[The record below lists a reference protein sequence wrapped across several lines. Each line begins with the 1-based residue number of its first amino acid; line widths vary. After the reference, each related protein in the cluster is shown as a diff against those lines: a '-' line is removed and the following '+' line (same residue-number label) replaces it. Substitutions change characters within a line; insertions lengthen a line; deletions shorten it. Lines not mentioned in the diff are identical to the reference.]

1 MSEALGDDYSRT
13 STAAKA
19 SLRSFAVSMK
29 PLAPAI
35 LGLAFARVAITS
47 INPGEMLQSDGDMLT
62 DWTSIVKCL
71 PFVVMLFILLANRRL
86 VKNRAFLSK
95 NQAPRVLIVA
105 EAICIVA
112 LNIVYALG
120 TPSSTAFSI
129 FVTMASALGTTI
141 SFFWVVQGC
150 GIGPVKAVC
159 YVAAS
164 RIASEPFLAAMTLIP
179 SSDILFGL
187 AGVAG
192 QLACLRMLSS
202 KHASASAGSAQAD
215 TATESAAES
224 AESTVER
231 TAENGIAEN
240 LAAEPAR
247 IAAPT
252 PAATLGVCYFGGLEQ
267 ELKDRRFLSACVL
280 SCILL
285 SMAAGLLRAFPD
297 GSPIVSTAPI
307 FLASTLLLVML
318 YAAVIMHAAH
328 AKETPLTLVALAW
341 ATIELL
347 GAISLVAYTFF
358 PDQLAFGA
366 GVARDFNDL
375 LHAFRQY
382 IVIALIG
389 IGWRNP
395 YYYAIATYLIFLLP
409 RAFARTALVAT
420 ASTGV
425 ANSAAVGALAAF
437 LLVLAGMTLLV
448 QIIHLLQRA
457 APVRASGA
465 NTVMEKILG
474 IDQAASPVDMQQAAM
489 ERAAAAIGER
499 FALSERE
506 VEVLALFA
514 QGHTQ
519 QRVADELFISK
530 STAHAHIQHIYTKTG
545 LHSRQDILN
554 YIKGMDEE

>member
-1 MSEALGDDYSRT
+1 MSEAFEDGCSRT
-13 STAAKA
+13 SVAKTAN
-19 SLRSFAVSMK
+19 LRSFALSMK

-35 LGLAFARVAITS
+35 LGLAFARIATAA
-47 INPGEMLQSDGDMLT
+47 INPGGLLQSDGDMLT

-71 PFVVMLFILLANRRL
+71 PFAVMLFILLADKRL
-86 VKNRAFLSK
+86 AKNRAFLANSP
-95 NQAPRVLIVA
+95 APRVLIFA
-105 EAICIVA
+105 EAICIVLLYVA
-112 LNIVYALG
+112 YALG
-120 TPSSTAFSI
+120 APSSTAFSI

-159 YVAAS
+159 YVAAA

-179 SSDILFGL
+179 SSDIVFGL

-192 QLACLRMLSS
+192 QLVCLRKLGSRR
-202 KHASASAGSAQAD
+202 ASVATGTTQA
-215 TATESAAES
+215 TTTS
-224 AESTVER
+224 
-231 TAENGIAEN
+231 
-240 LAAEPAR
+240 
-247 IAAPT
+247 
-252 PAATLGVCYFGGLEQ
+252 PAAVTLGVCYFGGLEQ
-267 ELKDRRFLSACVL
+267 ELKDRRFLSSCVL

-297 GSPIVSTAPI
+297 GSPIVSTVPI
-307 FLASTLLLVML
+307 FLASTLLLVTL
-318 YAAVIMHAAH
+318 YAAVITHSAH
-328 AKETPLTLVALAW
+328 AKATPLTLVALAW
-341 ATIELL
+341 ATIELM
-347 GAISLVAYTFF
+347 GALSLVAYTFF

-366 GVARDFNDL
+366 GIARDFNDL

-409 RAFARTALVAT
+409 RAFTRTVLVAAANAGI
-420 ASTGV
+420 ASP
-425 ANSAAVGALAAF
+425 AAVGALTAF

-457 APVRASGA
+457 EPVRASGA
-465 NTVMEKILG
+465 NNVMEKILG

-489 ERAAAAIGER
+489 ERAAATIGER

-506 VEVLALFA
+506 IEVLALFA